1 MRERFGA
8 ERGYCVTGSDVPCST
23 SMGSATSLKL
33 ADEGSPCSCL
43 LFLAFVLP
51 IIFWERFDVN
61 GIFPSTSRPR
71 VCAQKHDAL
80 GQQPTRRQLQV
91 LG

>member
-1 MRERFGA
+1 MRERVGA
-8 ERGYCVTGSDVPCST
+8 RRGNRVTESDAPCST
-23 SMGSATSLKL
+23 SMRTASSLGL
-33 ADEGSPCSCL
+33 VDEDSPCTCL

-61 GIFPSTSRPR
+61 GICPSTSRSR

>member
-1 MRERFGA
+1 MGTAVRIGSPGSTCIGSGA
-8 ERGYCVTGSDVPCST
+8 ELEREAVPGPCLCV
-23 SMGSATSLKL
+23 
-33 ADEGSPCSCL
+33 
-43 LFLAFVLP
+43 LAFVLP
-51 IIFWERFDVN
+51 IMYWERFDVN
-61 GIFPSTSRPR
+61 GICPSTSWSR

>member
-1 MRERFGA
+1 MRERHGA
-8 ERGYCVTGSDVPCST
+8 QRGDRVTDSGAPCST
-23 SMGSATSLKL
+23 SMGSATSLGL
-33 ADEGSPCSCL
+33 VDEGSPCTCL

-51 IIFWERFDVN
+51 IMDWERFDLN
-61 GIFPSTSRPR
+61 GIFPSTSRSR